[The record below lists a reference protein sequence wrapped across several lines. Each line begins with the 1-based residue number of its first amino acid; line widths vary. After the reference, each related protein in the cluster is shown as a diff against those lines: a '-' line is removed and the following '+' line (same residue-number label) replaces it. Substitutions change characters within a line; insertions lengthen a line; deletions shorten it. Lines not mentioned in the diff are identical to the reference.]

1 VKITFQQTYDLRPEQ
16 IDDTADQLEGFLKE
30 KYALQGKEI
39 IRLKYSLEEI
49 LLNWMAEH
57 PGAKVQFSIVEKRR
71 MLDFS
76 VRLEGEGTSVSSN
89 PIKTSEEFG
98 SNEFAGM
105 ILANLGISWM
115 HQFTNGFNVVSTRIP
130 WKKANPLKRILL
142 AIVLAVASIFLFS
155 FLPDA
160 ASDIYLNYAVLPLFD
175 AFLAALSAAVGPLI
189 FMTVAGGI
197 ISIGD
202 PTQLGSIGKNLC
214 FRWLG
219 QLLLVSGI
227 SLVLMVCFFPIQ
239 GGVSSLKGEGGSD
252 IIRLFTDI
260 IPSNIVDPFSSGNT
274 LQIIFMAIVVGVSAL
289 LLKNKVGV
297 IVQAIEQFNLIIQQI
312 MGGITGLLPVFV
324 YLSLV
329 KTGLSGQSFEF
340 EKILKMILLYLAGIL
355 VYICYLLVSTK
366 RKMKIPLKEIISAIF
381 PNCAIAFATASTASV
396 FEDCRHS
403 LTKLGMDEN
412 LVDFGLPLGFVVYM
426 PGFLIWLVLFGATGM
441 ETYSIPITIDKIVI
455 LVIVSLMVSI
465 ASPPIPGGAITC
477 MAMLFT
483 QLGIPAELLAIASV
497 TDFLQD
503 SVSTSLHVFGNEI
516 QLLRAANDLNLMD
529 EKKKTGSQK
538 K

>member
-1 VKITFQQTYDLRPEQ
+1 MKITFQQTYDLRPEQ

-239 GGVSSLKGEGGSD
+239 GGVSSLQGEGGSD